1 MDRSVR
7 KVDRPPTVAGE
18 VYRRLR
24 QHLLLGAWAP
34 GTRLREAELADRFGV
49 SRTPVREAVRRL
61 LQEGLLEDRPTQG
74 VRVREPDLAAAL
86 DAYAVREQLEGMAA
100 RLAAERADG
109 DARQGLAELLN
120 RVEASAEKD
129 EAAQVEADLAFHR
142 HVAELAASA
151 PLLRALETLAGHVT
165 PLKVHTRDQNAA
177 ATTRA
182 QHRAVAEAI
191 QAGDGD
197 AAERAMRAHVAWF
210 AELLAERVGGD
221 RRRHSAPPADV
232 AGRGAMEDR
241 P

>member
-1 MDRSVR
+1 MDVSVT
-7 KVDRPPTVAGE
+7 KLDRPPTVAGE

-24 QHLLLGAWAP
+24 QQLLLGAWTP
-34 GTRLREAELADRFGV
+34 GARLREVELAERFGV

-109 DARQGLAELLN
+109 DARVGLGALLDE
-120 RVEASAEKD
+120 VEASAAHD

-142 HVAELAASA
+142 RVAELAGNE

-165 PLKVHTRDQNAA
+165 PLKVYTRDQNAA

-191 QAGDGD
+191 RTGDGD

-210 AELLAERVGGD
+210 AELLAERVGDGAA
-221 RRRHSAPPADV
+221 RRPAAPPAARDV
-232 AGRGAMEDR
+232 PAAGADR
-241 P
+241 